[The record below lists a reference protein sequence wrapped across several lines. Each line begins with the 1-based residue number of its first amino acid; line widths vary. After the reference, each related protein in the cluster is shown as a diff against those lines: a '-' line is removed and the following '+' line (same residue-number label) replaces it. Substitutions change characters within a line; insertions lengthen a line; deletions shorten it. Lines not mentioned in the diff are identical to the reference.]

1 MARLPLLLEI
11 GSGTVAGFRS
21 PLFILGISGAASG
34 FPTQYDG
41 LKGYDGTATVSLS
54 LVATA
59 DAPSGMGG
67 QLRISKGGTTYAVYL
82 VDTTDGNASKFR
94 IDTTTGTKSLRLK
107 T

>member
-1 MARLPLLLEI
+1 MARLPFLLEI
-11 GSGTVAGFRS
+11 GGGVIQAGFRS
-21 PLFILGISGAASG
+21 PLFILGLVGGGG
-34 FPTQYDG
+34 FPTQYSG
-41 LKGYDGTATVSLS
+41 LRGFDGTSTVDIS